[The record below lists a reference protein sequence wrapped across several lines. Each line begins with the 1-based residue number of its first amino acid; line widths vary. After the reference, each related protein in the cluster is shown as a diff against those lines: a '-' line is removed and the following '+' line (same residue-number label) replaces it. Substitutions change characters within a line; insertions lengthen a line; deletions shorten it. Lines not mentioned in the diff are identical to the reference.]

1 MSGAPSC
8 CAAQIRPSTKPGC
21 SGEKKQGPGQAPRSL
36 PTCRHR
42 RLTARDKPLLAAKH
56 LSPST
61 VAAALRHHCAV
72 PKLPWPLLAKAPAT
86 TSGARRRAR
95 GSCPANQ
102 RSRRARPWWVAQTEP
117 RLTDGRRA
125 GQPCLVTLGPEL
137 LCVGQPQAP
146 GLHPRQAAVSAVSA
160 ARPPAQPPSSLPS
173 VIPSNPAALP
183 AGSAAVK
190 EMGTGWGAGW
200 PSSQPR
206 GLSPAGVPGAEP
218 GGATTHWLSPA
229 PAHQPGQCLS
239 AAYLLAVQGFSPGRL
254 SSRRLLS

>member
-173 VIPSNPAALP
+173 VIPPGHKRRSLWVNGGRDTPVATSPTKGRELAPEELGFVRRSPAA
-183 AGSAAVK
+183 VY
-190 EMGTGWGAGW
+190 EN
-200 PSSQPR
+200 
-206 GLSPAGVPGAEP
+206 EP
-218 GGATTHWLSPA
+218 CPPQQHS
-229 PAHQPGQCLS
+229 
-239 AAYLLAVQGFSPGRL
+239 
-254 SSRRLLS
+254 